1 MKLWKIKFYHL
12 RKRHDHEHTKI
23 KLLTIIGKLSNT
35 ENQVLLAY

>member
-12 RKRHDHEHTKI
+12 RKRRDHEHTKI